1 MSKTSCFE
9 WLQSALAVL
18 VFGANGDG
26 WLGGC
31 CAALAVLFATRSSGG
46 DYFGALGQVLLA
58 LVRALRE
65 PRHCVCLKPAGA
77 VAAFAVLVLCLGSVW
92 PVPSSGL
99 AAVALLSGSVGLVPG
114 AAGLVP
120 GAAGLVSAAVGLL
133 SGSVVLV
140 PGAAELVSAAVG
152 PVTAALGFELAFAMF
167 LQDAML
173 GLVDL

>member
-114 AAGLVP
+114 AAGLV
-120 GAAGLVSAAVGLL
+120 SAAVGLL